1 LELNSHI
8 LGRFHRFI
16 LPLLP
21 LSLVVMG
28 QRYEY
33 LEESEPSLFP
43 WFSETPAY
51 TLKDSQEVFKGALE
65 EVFKLLN
72 DDDKLRLAY
81 VLVSEHI
88 CLRLR
93 NTPTAINMRGL
104 TCDSLTRSIL
114 MKQSTC
120 ILFLTARARCV
131 VKSRTIRM

>member
-1 LELNSHI
+1 
-8 LGRFHRFI
+8 
-16 LPLLP
+16 
-21 LSLVVMG
+21 MG

-81 VLVSEHI
+81 VLVS
-88 CLRLR
+88 
-93 NTPTAINMRGL
+93 
-104 TCDSLTRSIL
+104 IL
-114 MKQSTC
+114 
-120 ILFLTARARCV
+120 V
-131 VKSRTIRM
+131 EVK